1 MSKKIVIIAI
11 SVILSVSFMISMAG
25 CNKNTTELQE
35 KDDNLPG
42 LEEEMSPDVTQQIPE
57 ETPEVSPGETVTE
70 NTGEESGKENTE
82 HSETVLPQETEP
94 ENINKPE
101 PEPVIEHVP
110 VTGITLT
117 MYNVTLFVGQQTMPI
132 VTMSPYNATDKGE
145 IWQSSDTSV
154 ATVDYLGNIKGIGE
168 GDCIVTVTS
177 TDNPEVS
184 ATVNVKVIP
193 DSECTYIDGILI
205 ANKTYPLP
213 QSYAPG
219 WDAEASEQI
228 KVMFEAAKLDGI
240 SLWVK
245 SGYRS
250 YIDQKIIYNGYV
262 ERDGNEAADT
272 YSARPGHSE
281 HQTGLAF
288 DLNSTASSFADTPE
302 AKWIAENSY
311 KYGFIVRYPKGK
323 ESITGYMYEP
333 WHVRYIGVEKAK
345 EVYESGLSL
354 EEFLGITSVYS
365 Y

>member
-1 MSKKIVIIAI
+1 MNKRILTVVLVTAFIAFTFGCSKDNGVSPENENILDKEQQVVTDI
-11 SVILSVSFMISMAG
+11 SS
-25 CNKNTTELQE
+25 E
-35 KDDNLPG
+35 
-42 LEEEMSPDVTQQIPE
+42 IPE
-57 ETPEVSPGETVTE
+57 DKIDTTI
-70 NTGEESGKENTE
+70 KI
-82 HSETVLPQETEP
+82 TEP
-94 ENINKPE
+94 EPEHESESELEFEPEPE
-101 PEPVIEHVP
+101 PEPVIQHVL
-110 VTGITLT
+110 VTGISLTTYDVTLYVGQKTMPYVT
-117 MYNVTLFVGQQTMPI
+117 MYPQ
-132 VTMSPYNATDKGE
+132 NATDKGE

-168 GDCIVTVTS
+168 GVCTVTVRS
-177 TDNPEVS
+177 TDNPTVS
-184 ATVNVKVIP
+184 AIVNVKVIP
-193 DSECTYIDGILI
+193 DAQCTYIDGILI

-219 WDAEASEQI
+219 WDEEASAQLR
-228 KVMFEAAKLDGI
+228 VMFDGAKKDGI

-262 ERDGNEAADT
+262 ARDGKAAADR

-288 DLNSTASSFADTPE
+288 DLNSVDSSFANTPE
-302 AKWIAENSY
+302 ARWLAENSY
-311 KYGFIVRYPKGK
+311 KYGFIVRYPEGK

-345 EVYESGLSL
+345 EVFDSGLCL